1 MEFESWWLAAVPV
14 FFGLGWMAARID
26 IRQLLSESRSLPRG
40 YFKGLNFLLND
51 QPDKAIDAFIEI
63 VKLDPETVELHFA
76 LGNLFRRRGETER
89 AIRVHQNL
97 LARPDLPQ
105 EHQVH
110 AQFELGQDYLKAG
123 LLDRAEETFNKLVDT
138 QYSAQARR
146 ALLEIYQREKEWQ
159 RAIEAAS
166 ALQESGAGGR
176 QREIAQFYCEMA
188 QDELV
193 HTNPDAAMEMLDKA
207 LAADR
212 KNVRAMI
219 LIGDV
224 YLARGDIET
233 ALLTWRRVEQQSVP
247 HVALVAQ
254 RLMDGYR
261 AVGRPQEGAN
271 LLKSYLA
278 EASSIDLLEVVFKAV
293 LELNGVEAA
302 NQLVS
307 AELHRTPTLLG
318 LDKLLEARL
327 MEARPELRPELSLVK
342 NLVHSYTQK
351 LARYQCSQCGF
362 KARQYYWQCPGCS
375 QWESYPPRRTEE
387 LNVMNQSP

>member
-1 MEFESWWLAAVPV
+1 MEFETWWLLGIPA
-14 FFGLGWMAARID
+14 FFGLGWIAARVD
-26 IRQLLSESRSLPRG
+26 IRQLLSESRSLPSG
-40 YFKGLNFLLND
+40 YFKGLNFLLNE

-97 LARPDLPQ
+97 LARPDLPL

-110 AQFELGQDYLKAG
+110 ALYELGQDYLKAG
-123 LLDRAEETFNKLVDT
+123 LLDRAEETYNKLVDS

-146 ALLEIYQREKEWQ
+146 ALLEIFQREKEWT
-159 RAIEAAS
+159 RAIDAAQ
-166 ALQESGAGGR
+166 ALQQAGAGAR
-176 QREIAQFYCEMA
+176 QKEIAQFYCELA

-193 HTNPDAAMEMLDKA
+193 HTHPDAALAMLDKA

-212 KNVRAMI
+212 KSVRATM
-219 LIGDV
+219 LIGDAQ
-224 YLARGDIET
+224 LAKGDTEA
-233 ALLTWRRVEQQSVP
+233 ALIAWRRVEQQSVP

-261 AVGRPQEGAN
+261 AVGRPQEGLN

-278 EASSIDLLEVVFKAV
+278 EASSIDLLEVAFKAV
-293 LELNGVEAA
+293 LELDGVDAA
-302 NQLVS
+302 KQLVS
-307 AELHRTPTLLG
+307 DELRRTPTLLG

-327 MEARPELRPELSLVK
+327 MDAPPEVRPELSLVK
-342 NLVHSYTQK
+342 NLVHSHAQK
-351 LARYQCSQCGF
+351 LARYQCSRCGF
-362 KARQYYWQCPGCS
+362 KARQFYWQCPGCS
-375 QWESYPPRRTEE
+375 SWETYPPRRTEE
-387 LNVMNQSP
+387 LNVMN

>member
-1 MEFESWWLAAVPV
+1 MEFETWWLLGIPI
-14 FFGLGWMAARID
+14 FFSLGWIAARID
-26 IRQLLSESRSLPRG
+26 IKQLISESRSLPRG
-40 YFKGLNFLLND
+40 YFKGLNFLLNE

-110 AQFELGQDYLKAG
+110 AQYELGQDYLKAG
-123 LLDRAEETFNKLVDT
+123 LLDRAEEAFNKLVDT

-146 ALLEIYQREKEWQ
+146 ALLEIYQREKEWP
-159 RAIEAAS
+159 RAIEAAR
-166 ALQESGAGGR
+166 ALQESGAGAR
-176 QREIAQFYCEMA
+176 QKEIAQFYCELA

-193 HTNPDAAMEMLDKA
+193 HTHPGAALAMLEKA

-212 KNVRAMI
+212 KNVRATM

-224 YLARGDIET
+224 CLAKGDTEA
-233 ALLTWRRVEQQSVP
+233 ALLAWRRVEHQSVP

-261 AVGRPQEGAN
+261 AVGRPQEGVN
-271 LLKSYLA
+271 LLKIYLA
-278 EASSIDLLEVVFKAV
+278 EASSIDLLEVVFQAV
-293 LELNGVEAA
+293 LELDGVDAA

-307 AELHRTPTLLG
+307 DELRRTPTLLG

-327 MEARPELRPELSLVK
+327 MHAAPEVRPELSLVK
-342 NLVHSYTQK
+342 NLVHGYAQK
-351 LARYQCSQCGF
+351 LARYQCSHCGF
-362 KARQYYWQCPGCS
+362 KARQFYWQCPGCS
-375 QWESYPPRRTEE
+375 QWETYPPRRTEE
-387 LNVMNQSP
+387 LNVMN

>member
-1 MEFESWWLAAVPV
+1 MEFETWWLLGMPV
-14 FFGLGWMAARID
+14 FFGLGWIAARVD
-26 IRQLLSESRSLPRG
+26 IKQLLSESRSLPRG
-40 YFKGLNFLLND
+40 YFKGLNFLLNE

-110 AQFELGQDYLKAG
+110 ARYELGQDYLKAG
-123 LLDRAEETFNKLVDT
+123 LLDRAEETFNQLVDT

-146 ALLEIYQREKEWQ
+146 ALLEIYQREKEWT
-159 RAIEAAS
+159 RAIEAAQ

-176 QREIAQFYCEMA
+176 QKEIAQFYCELA

-193 HTNPDAAMEMLDKA
+193 HTHPDAALAVLDKA

-212 KNVRAMI
+212 KNVRATL
-219 LIGDV
+219 LIGDAC
-224 YLARGDIET
+224 LTKGDIEA
-233 ALLTWRRVEQQSVP
+233 ALLAWRRVEQQSVP

-261 AVGRPQEGAN
+261 ALGRQQEGAN

-278 EASSIDLLEVVFKAV
+278 EASSIDLLEVVFQAV
-293 LELNGVEAA
+293 LELDGVEAA
-302 NQLVS
+302 NHLVS
-307 AELHRTPTLLG
+307 DELRRTPTLLG
-318 LDKLLEARL
+318 LDKLLDARL
-327 MEARPELRPELSLVK
+327 MGAPPEVRPELSLVK
-342 NLVHSYTQK
+342 NLVHGYAQK
-351 LARYQCSQCGF
+351 LARYQCSYCGF
-362 KARQYYWQCPGCS
+362 KARQFYWQCPGCS
-375 QWESYPPRRTEE
+375 QWETYPPRRTEE
-387 LNVMNQSP
+387 LNVMN